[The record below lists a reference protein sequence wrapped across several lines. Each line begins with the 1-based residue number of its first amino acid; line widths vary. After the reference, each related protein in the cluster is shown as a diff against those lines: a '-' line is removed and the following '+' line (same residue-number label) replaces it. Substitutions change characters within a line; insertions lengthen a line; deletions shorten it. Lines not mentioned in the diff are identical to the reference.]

1 MTTYILNVELL
12 NGVALARGVKEPNDK
27 LNQVYVWDDDA
38 KRNYMATN
46 GHILFWARD
55 DRAAGSKKIQ
65 GKLALFWEGKIK
77 HKKNELG
84 VSLILNDA
92 RGLDTFRTVAEDK
105 RCEVSTIEPP
115 KNWLRCI
122 PPRDS
127 EKLTAYRLFNPQY
140 LSYVREFIEDGYFK
154 RPQTL
159 SNENTWAPAVWYY
172 DEKVACIMP
181 MRLERGE

>member
-12 NGVALARGVKEPNDK
+12 NKVALARGVKEPNDK

-46 GHILFWARD
+46 GHILFWARA
-55 DRAAGSKKIQ
+55 DRTGGEKKIQ

-77 HKKNELG
+77 HKKHELG
-84 VSLILNDA
+84 VSLNFDGM
-92 RGLDTFRTVAEDK
+92 GLGTIRTVAEDK
-105 RCEVSTIEPP
+105 RCVVSDVQPP
-115 KNWLRCI
+115 ENWLRCI

-140 LSYVREFIEDGYFK
+140 LGYVREFIGDGYFK

-159 SNENTWAPAVWYY
+159 TNEDTWAPAVWYY
-172 DEKVACIMP
+172 EDKVACIMP

>member
-55 DRAAGSKKIQ
+55 DRAAGTQKIK

-77 HKKNELG
+77 HKKHELG
-84 VSLILNDA
+84 VSLILDNS
-92 RGLDTFRTVAEDK
+92 RLGPIRTVAEDK

-115 KNWLRCI
+115 ENWLRCI
-122 PPRDS
+122 PPADS

-140 LSYVREFIEDGYFK
+140 LGYVREFLGWDYFK
-154 RPQTL
+154 RPRTRT
-159 SNENTWAPAVWYY
+159 NEDTWSPVVWYAG
-172 DEKVACIMP
+172 DKVAVIMP
-181 MRLERGE
+181 MRLERG

>member
-1 MTTYILNVELL
+1 MKTYILNVDLL
-12 NGVALARGVKEPNDK
+12 NKVALARGIKEPNDR

-55 DRAAGSKKIQ
+55 DRAAGSQKIK

-77 HKKNELG
+77 HKKHELG
-84 VSLILNDA
+84 VSLTFDDK
-92 RGLDTFRTVAEDK
+92 GLGTIRTVSEDK
-105 RCEVSTIEPP
+105 RCELMNVEPP
-115 KNWLRCI
+115 ENWLRCI
-122 PPRDS
+122 PARDS
-127 EKLTAYRLFNPQY
+127 EKLTVYRLFNPQY
-140 LSYVREFIEDGYFK
+140 LGYVREFIGDGYFK

-159 SNENTWAPAVWYY
+159 TNEDGWAPAVWYY
-172 DEKVACIMP
+172 EDKVACIMP

>member
-46 GHILFWARD
+46 GHILFWARA
-55 DRAAGSKKIQ
+55 DRTGGEKKIK

-77 HKKNELG
+77 HKKHELG
-84 VSLILNDA
+84 VALHTDET
-92 RGLDTFRTVAEDK
+92 GLGTIRTVAEDK

-115 KNWLRCI
+115 ENWLRCI
-122 PPRDS
+122 PARDS
-127 EKLTAYRLFNPQY
+127 EKLTVYRAFNPQY
-140 LSYVREFIEDGYFK
+140 LGYVREFIGWSYFK
-154 RPQTL
+154 RPQTRTNDEDL
-159 SNENTWAPAVWYY
+159 SPVVWYTEE
-172 DEKVACIMP
+172 DKVACIMP
-181 MRLERGE
+181 IRLERGE